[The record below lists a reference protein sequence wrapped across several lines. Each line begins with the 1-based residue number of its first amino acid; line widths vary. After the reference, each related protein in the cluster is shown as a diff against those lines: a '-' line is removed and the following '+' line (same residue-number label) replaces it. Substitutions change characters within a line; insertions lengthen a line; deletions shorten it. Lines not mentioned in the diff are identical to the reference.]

1 MTNDFQSHSI
11 LSVEHI
17 VKRYGGKLA
26 VNKVSLHVNEGETV
40 LLLGQNGAGKT
51 TTIKSILNLERFD
64 EGKVLVNGNSI
75 NTKESKQIIGYVP
88 EVPVPYDNLTV
99 WQHVQF
105 IMRAYS
111 LKNHVSKAIE
121 LLKEFDLDRDHNTL
135 GKNLSKGMK
144 QKLSICCALLP
155 NPKLI
160 IFDEPFVGLDQLAI
174 TNLKKKIKSLKNLG
188 CGILIITHMIEMV
201 EAMWDRAYIM
211 DKGSIISE
219 QNIKTFGDSS
229 GLSGFYFDLVSYS

>member
-174 TNLKKKIKSLKNLG
+174 TNLKKKDKKS
-188 CGILIITHMIEMV
+188 
-201 EAMWDRAYIM
+201 
-211 DKGSIISE
+211 
-219 QNIKTFGDSS
+219 
-229 GLSGFYFDLVSYS
+229 